1 MRTHPSRQ
9 SDRASIAPV
18 NPQEKDLAAAASQIA
33 GASRGKQMAGGLTG
47 LSSQPRRRRV
57 PSRKSQWQQ
66 SARLQSAG
74 PSRGVL
80 HARQIQSPRIIHT
93 FQHSCCAR
101 YALRFSSPQN
111 ADGFHLPRVHFP
123 PLACRHILVIA
134 VGDARCAGLGKY
146 SVVNVLDEHER
157 TMAFAEIALGQIKSL
172 RQTAI
177 PRNYEIWYVYAT
189 GYNPPLNKI
198 INETLA
204 RNGRLTESDLE
215 QIYETYL
222 SHLKITDRID
232 KVGARVI
239 GEIDDVMSLITDAL
253 GVSVSYDATLS
264 EANEKLSAAGDRDTV
279 KPIIEML
286 IKATGEM
293 RETNTA
299 LEERLTLSK
308 TEISNLQQSL
318 EAIRAESLTDP
329 LTGLGNRKY
338 FDRMIDVAV
347 QNALANNEPL
357 SLLMFDIDH
366 FKSFNDSYGHLT
378 GDQVLRLV
386 SNSLKQT
393 IKGQDITA
401 RYGGEEFAVVL
412 PNTALR
418 QALTVAD
425 HIRRAVMAKEL
436 KKKSTGEILG
446 RVTIS
451 VGVSML
457 KPGDDTDALIERADA
472 CLYVA
477 KRNGRNRVIC
487 EVDPE
492 YATENHG
499 QACVSKAA
507 G

>member
-1 MRTHPSRQ
+1 
-9 SDRASIAPV
+9 
-18 NPQEKDLAAAASQIA
+18 
-33 GASRGKQMAGGLTG
+33 
-47 LSSQPRRRRV
+47 
-57 PSRKSQWQQ
+57 
-66 SARLQSAG
+66 
-74 PSRGVL
+74 
-80 HARQIQSPRIIHT
+80 
-93 FQHSCCAR
+93 
-101 YALRFSSPQN
+101 
-111 ADGFHLPRVHFP
+111 
-123 PLACRHILVIA
+123 VI
-134 VGDARCAGLGKY
+134 
-146 SVVNVLDEHER
+146 DEHER
-157 TMAFAEIALGQIKSL
+157 TMAFAEVALGQIKSL

-189 GYNPPLNKI
+189 GYNAPLNKI

-204 RNGRLTESDLE
+204 RHGTLSEADLE
-215 QIYETYL
+215 QIHETYL
-222 SHLKITDRID
+222 SQSKATDRID

-239 GEIDDVMSLITDAL
+239 GEIDDVMTLIGDAL
-253 GVSVSYDATLS
+253 GVSASYDARLSGAAQQLAAVQDREQVKAIVETLVKATS
-264 EANEKLSAAGDRDTV
+264 EMRDTN
-279 KPIIEML
+279 K
-286 IKATGEM
+286 
-293 RETNTA
+293 A
-299 LEERLTLSK
+299 LEQRLSLSK
-308 TEISNLQQSL
+308 SEISDLQQSL

-338 FDRMIDVAV
+338 FDRSIEAAV
-347 QNALANNEPL
+347 QHALTSGEPL

-386 SNSLKQT
+386 AMSLKQT

-472 CLYVA
+472 CLYAA

-487 EVDPE
+487 EADPE
-492 YATENHG
+492 YAAET
-499 QACVSKAA
+499 QSQVA
-507 G
+507 

>member
-1 MRTHPSRQ
+1 MGTR
-9 SDRASIAPV
+9 
-18 NPQEKDLAAAASQIA
+18 
-33 GASRGKQMAGGLTG
+33 
-47 LSSQPRRRRV
+47 
-57 PSRKSQWQQ
+57 
-66 SARLQSAG
+66 
-74 PSRGVL
+74 
-80 HARQIQSPRIIHT
+80 
-93 FQHSCCAR
+93 
-101 YALRFSSPQN
+101 
-111 ADGFHLPRVHFP
+111 
-123 PLACRHILVIA
+123 
-134 VGDARCAGLGKY
+134 
-146 SVVNVLDEHER
+146 SVAKVLDEHDR

-189 GYNPPLNKI
+189 GYNSPLNKV

-204 RNGRLTESDLE
+204 RNGKLTEADLE

-222 SHLKITDRID
+222 SQIKITDRID

-239 GEIDDVMSLITDAL
+239 GEIDGVMKLINDAV
-253 GVSVSYDATLS
+253 GTSAGYDDS
-264 EANEKLSAAGDRDTV
+264 LSAATQKLAAAEDRDQV
-279 KPIIEML
+279 KAIVESL
-286 IKATGEM
+286 VKSNREM
-293 RETNTA
+293 RDTNKA
-299 LEERLTLSK
+299 LQSRLTLSK

-338 FDRMIDVAV
+338 FDRSIDTAV
-347 QNALANNEPL
+347 QNALAHGEPL

-366 FKSFNDSYGHLT
+366 FKSFNDSYGQLT

-386 SNSLKQT
+386 GMSLKQT

-457 KPGDDTDALIERADA
+457 KPDDDTHSLLERADA
-472 CLYVA
+472 CLYAA
-477 KRNGRNRVIC
+477 KRAGRNRVIC
-487 EVDPE
+487 ETDPE
-492 YATENHG
+492 YAAEI
-499 QACVSKAA
+499 QSQVA
-507 G
+507 

>member
-1 MRTHPSRQ
+1 
-9 SDRASIAPV
+9 
-18 NPQEKDLAAAASQIA
+18 
-33 GASRGKQMAGGLTG
+33 
-47 LSSQPRRRRV
+47 
-57 PSRKSQWQQ
+57 
-66 SARLQSAG
+66 
-74 PSRGVL
+74 
-80 HARQIQSPRIIHT
+80 
-93 FQHSCCAR
+93 
-101 YALRFSSPQN
+101 
-111 ADGFHLPRVHFP
+111 
-123 PLACRHILVIA
+123 
-134 VGDARCAGLGKY
+134 
-146 SVVNVLDEHER
+146 
-157 TMAFAEIALGQIKSL
+157 MAFAEIALGQIKSL

-189 GYNPPLNKI
+189 GHNSPLNKI

-204 RNGRLTESDLE
+204 RNGKLTEADLE
-215 QIYETYL
+215 QIYETYV
-222 SHLKITDRID
+222 SQIKTTDRID

-239 GEIDDVMSLITDAL
+239 GEIDDVMKLINDAL
-253 GVSVSYDATLS
+253 GLPASFDDSLS
-264 EANEKLSAAGDRDTV
+264 GAAQKLSLAEDRDQV
-279 KPIIEML
+279 KAIVDSLVKSPR
-286 IKATGEM
+286 EM
-293 RETNTA
+293 RDTNQA
-299 LEERLTLSK
+299 LESRLTLSK

-338 FDRMIDVAV
+338 FDRSIEMAV
-347 QNALANNEPL
+347 QTALASGEPL

-386 SNSLKQT
+386 GMSLKQT

-457 KPGDDTDALIERADA
+457 KPDDDTDSLIERADA
-472 CLYVA
+472 CLYAA

-492 YATENHG
+492 T
-499 QACVSKAA
+499 AA
-507 G
+507 ESRTQVA

>member
-1 MRTHPSRQ
+1 
-9 SDRASIAPV
+9 
-18 NPQEKDLAAAASQIA
+18 
-33 GASRGKQMAGGLTG
+33 
-47 LSSQPRRRRV
+47 
-57 PSRKSQWQQ
+57 
-66 SARLQSAG
+66 
-74 PSRGVL
+74 
-80 HARQIQSPRIIHT
+80 
-93 FQHSCCAR
+93 
-101 YALRFSSPQN
+101 
-111 ADGFHLPRVHFP
+111 
-123 PLACRHILVIA
+123 
-134 VGDARCAGLGKY
+134 
-146 SVVNVLDEHER
+146 VVKVLDEHER
-157 TMAFAEIALGQIKSL
+157 TMAFAEVALGQIRSL
-172 RQTAI
+172 RQNAV
-177 PRNYEIWYVYAT
+177 PRNYEIWYIYAT
-189 GYNPPLNKI
+189 GYNAPLNKI

-204 RNGRLTESDLE
+204 RHGKLSEADLE

-222 SHLKITDRID
+222 SHLKTTDRID

-239 GEIDDVMSLITDAL
+239 GEIDDVMQLLTDAL
-253 GVSVSYDATLS
+253 GMSATYDASLTGAS
-264 EANEKLSAAGDRDTV
+264 ERLSAAKNRDQIKAVVETLVKSTREMRDTN
-279 KPIIEML
+279 K
-286 IKATGEM
+286 
-293 RETNTA
+293 A

-308 TEISNLQQSL
+308 NEISNLQQSL

-338 FDRMIDVAV
+338 FDRMIDMAV
-347 QNALANNEPL
+347 QSALANGEPL

-386 SNSLKQT
+386 GMSLKQT

-457 KPGDDTDALIERADA
+457 KPGDDTDALIERADG
-472 CLYVA
+472 CLYAA

-492 YATENHG
+492 YAAET
-499 QACVSKAA
+499 QSQVA
-507 G
+507 

>member
-1 MRTHPSRQ
+1 
-9 SDRASIAPV
+9 
-18 NPQEKDLAAAASQIA
+18 
-33 GASRGKQMAGGLTG
+33 
-47 LSSQPRRRRV
+47 
-57 PSRKSQWQQ
+57 
-66 SARLQSAG
+66 
-74 PSRGVL
+74 
-80 HARQIQSPRIIHT
+80 
-93 FQHSCCAR
+93 
-101 YALRFSSPQN
+101 
-111 ADGFHLPRVHFP
+111 
-123 PLACRHILVIA
+123 
-134 VGDARCAGLGKY
+134 
-146 SVVNVLDEHER
+146 VVKVLDEHER
-157 TMAFAEIALGQIKSL
+157 TMAFAEVALGQIRSL
-172 RQTAI
+172 HQTAV

-189 GYNPPLNKI
+189 GYNAPLNKI

-204 RNGRLTESDLE
+204 RNGKLTEADLE

-222 SHLKITDRID
+222 SHIKTTDRID
-232 KVGARVI
+232 KVGSRVI
-239 GEIDDVMSLITDAL
+239 GEIDDVMTLLIDAL
-253 GVSVSYDATLS
+253 GMSASYDASLS
-264 EANEKLSAAGDRDTV
+264 DASEKLSAAKSGAQ
-279 KPIIEML
+279 
-286 IKATGEM
+286 IKAIAESMIKSTKVM
-293 RETNTA
+293 RETNKA

-308 TEISNLQQSL
+308 NEISNLQQSL

-338 FDRMIDVAV
+338 FDRMIDMAV
-347 QNALANNEPL
+347 QQALANSEPL

-386 SNSLKQT
+386 GMSLKQT

-457 KPGDDTDALIERADA
+457 KPNDDTDSLIERADA
-472 CLYVA
+472 CLYAA

-487 EVDPE
+487 EIDPE
-492 YATENHG
+492 YSAET
-499 QACVSKAA
+499 QSQVA
-507 G
+507 

>member
-1 MRTHPSRQ
+1 M
-9 SDRASIAPV
+9 V
-18 NPQEKDLAAAASQIA
+18 K
-33 GASRGKQMAGGLTG
+33 
-47 LSSQPRRRRV
+47 
-57 PSRKSQWQQ
+57 
-66 SARLQSAG
+66 
-74 PSRGVL
+74 
-80 HARQIQSPRIIHT
+80 
-93 FQHSCCAR
+93 
-101 YALRFSSPQN
+101 
-111 ADGFHLPRVHFP
+111 
-123 PLACRHILVIA
+123 
-134 VGDARCAGLGKY
+134 
-146 SVVNVLDEHER
+146 VLDEHER
-157 TMAFAEIALGQIKSL
+157 TMAFAEVALGQIRSL
-172 RQTAI
+172 RQTAV
-177 PRNYEIWYVYAT
+177 PRNYEIWYIYAT
-189 GYNPPLNKI
+189 GYNAPLNKI

-204 RNGRLTESDLE
+204 RNGNLTEADLE

-222 SHLKITDRID
+222 SHIKATDRID

-239 GEIDDVMSLITDAL
+239 GEIDDVMSLLTDAL
-253 GVSVSYDATLS
+253 GMSANYDASLNGAS
-264 EANEKLSAAGDRDTV
+264 EKLSAAKTPDQV
-279 KPIIEML
+279 KGVVESL
-286 IKATGEM
+286 LRSTREM
-293 RETNTA
+293 RETNKA
-299 LEERLTLSK
+299 LEERLMLSK
-308 TEISNLQQSL
+308 NEISNLQQSL

-338 FDRMIDVAV
+338 FDRMIATAV
-347 QNALANNEPL
+347 QDALATGEPL

-386 SNSLKQT
+386 GMSLKQT

-412 PNTALR
+412 PSTALR

-457 KPGDDTDALIERADA
+457 KPGDDPDALIERADA
-472 CLYVA
+472 CLYAA

-492 YATENHG
+492 YTAEI
-499 QACVSKAA
+499 QSQVA
-507 G
+507 

>member
-1 MRTHPSRQ
+1 
-9 SDRASIAPV
+9 
-18 NPQEKDLAAAASQIA
+18 
-33 GASRGKQMAGGLTG
+33 
-47 LSSQPRRRRV
+47 
-57 PSRKSQWQQ
+57 
-66 SARLQSAG
+66 
-74 PSRGVL
+74 
-80 HARQIQSPRIIHT
+80 
-93 FQHSCCAR
+93 
-101 YALRFSSPQN
+101 
-111 ADGFHLPRVHFP
+111 
-123 PLACRHILVIA
+123 
-134 VGDARCAGLGKY
+134 
-146 SVVNVLDEHER
+146 VVKVLDEHER
-157 TMAFAEIALGQIKSL
+157 TMAFAEVALGQIRSL
-172 RQTAI
+172 RQTAV
-177 PRNYEIWYVYAT
+177 PRNYEIWYIYAT
-189 GYNPPLNKI
+189 GYNAPLNKI

-204 RNGRLTESDLE
+204 RNGNLTEADLE

-222 SHLKITDRID
+222 SHIKATDRID

-239 GEIDDVMSLITDAL
+239 GEIDDVMSLLTDAL
-253 GVSVSYDATLS
+253 GMSANYDASLNGAS
-264 EANEKLSAAGDRDTV
+264 EKLSAAKTPDQV
-279 KPIIEML
+279 KGVVESL
-286 IKATGEM
+286 LRSTREM
-293 RETNTA
+293 RETNKA
-299 LEERLTLSK
+299 LEERLMLSK
-308 TEISNLQQSL
+308 NEISNLQQSL

-338 FDRMIDVAV
+338 FDRMIETAV
-347 QNALANNEPL
+347 QDALATGEPL

-386 SNSLKQT
+386 GMSLKQT

-412 PNTALR
+412 PSTALR

-457 KPGDDTDALIERADA
+457 KPGDDPDALIERADA
-472 CLYVA
+472 CLYAA

-492 YATENHG
+492 YTAEIQARWLSAYLQLSFVSLLRALSWPPAFAG
-499 QACVSKAA
+499 QPLSAFAPSSASS
-507 G
+507 

>member
-1 MRTHPSRQ
+1 VT
-9 SDRASIAPV
+9 
-18 NPQEKDLAAAASQIA
+18 K
-33 GASRGKQMAGGLTG
+33 
-47 LSSQPRRRRV
+47 
-57 PSRKSQWQQ
+57 
-66 SARLQSAG
+66 
-74 PSRGVL
+74 
-80 HARQIQSPRIIHT
+80 
-93 FQHSCCAR
+93 
-101 YALRFSSPQN
+101 
-111 ADGFHLPRVHFP
+111 
-123 PLACRHILVIA
+123 
-134 VGDARCAGLGKY
+134 
-146 SVVNVLDEHER
+146 VLDEHER
-157 TMAFAEIALGQIKSL
+157 TLAFAEVALGQIKSL
-172 RQTAI
+172 RQTAV

-189 GYNPPLNKI
+189 GYNSALNKI

-204 RNGRLTESDLE
+204 RNGKLTEADLE

-222 SHLKITDRID
+222 SQIKTTDRID

-239 GEIDDVMSLITDAL
+239 GEIDDVMTLIDDAL
-253 GVSVSYDATLS
+253 GMSASYDDTLS
-264 EANEKLSAAGDRDTV
+264 GATAELSVAQNGDQV
-279 KPIIEML
+279 KTIVQSL
-286 IKATGEM
+286 TKSTREM
-293 RETNTA
+293 RETNRA
-299 LEERLTLSK
+299 LRDRLRLSK
-308 TEISNLQQSL
+308 SEISDLQQSL

-338 FDRMIDVAV
+338 FDRSIDVAV
-347 QNALANNEPL
+347 ENALANGEPL

-386 SNSLKQT
+386 GMSLKQT

-457 KPGDDTDALIERADA
+457 KPGDDTDSLIERADA
-472 CLYVA
+472 CLYAA

-492 YATENHG
+492 YAAET
-499 QACVSKAA
+499 QSQVA
-507 G
+507 